1 MTIIPYKE
9 YKEVE
14 EKIRVNNSFT
24 YYPEIPEGFCIITD
38 TREQTPYKF
47 NDLGIENIVKK
58 LDYGDYSILGMED
71 IVAIERKSQED
82 FYKSIGKDRE
92 RFKKRIIELS
102 KLSWAGLVI
111 EATEDDLLCP
121 SMSWSNISPNS
132 IYGSMVAFA
141 AKYNIHIYC
150 GSREYCRMRLVNWL
164 IKFYENCREM
174 K

>member
-1 MTIIPYKE
+1 MAIIP

-14 EKIRVNNSFT
+14 EKIRVNNNFT
-24 YYPEIPEGFCIITD
+24 YYPEIPDNFCIVTD
-38 TREQTPYKF
+38 TREQAPYKF

-71 IVAIERKSQED
+71 IIAVERKSQGD
-82 FYKSIGKDRE
+82 FYSSISNDRK
-92 RFKKRIIELS
+92 RFKQRIIELS
-102 KLSWAGLVI
+102 KLQWAGLVI

-132 IYGSMVAFA
+132 VYGSMVAFE
-141 AKYNIHIYC
+141 AKYGINVYC

-164 IKFYENCREM
+164 IKFYEKCRET